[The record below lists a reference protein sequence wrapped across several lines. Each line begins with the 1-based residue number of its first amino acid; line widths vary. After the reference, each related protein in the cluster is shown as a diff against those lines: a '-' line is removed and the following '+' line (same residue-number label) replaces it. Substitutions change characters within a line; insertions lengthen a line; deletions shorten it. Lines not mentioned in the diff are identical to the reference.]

1 MMPLVPVVL
10 LLRKMMEPLAQP
22 TDAADAVQP
31 VLARPFN
38 VGAVRDGT

>member
-22 TDAADAVQP
+22 RHAAHAVEP
-31 VLARPFN
+31 VLARPFD
-38 VGAVRDGT
+38 VRAVRDRT